1 MLRFCAVFALLVTML
16 PLGGCRNDEVVAL
29 PWADAKV
36 EGLATLDNPW
46 AMASWAL
53 MAKAPQGTRR
63 ACPERGRA
71 GAASGIQTWLYDG
84 SQCV

>member
-1 MLRFCAVFALLVTML
+1 MLKFCAVFALLVTML

-46 AMASWAL
+46 AMASWA
-53 MAKAPQGTRR
+53 
-63 ACPERGRA
+63 
-71 GAASGIQTWLYDG
+71 
-84 SQCV
+84 